1 MLISETL
8 CLYLHITIKNNAMK
22 KEQILQVIESEV
34 EQMQIIYYDMVENLG
49 SQHEVT
55 KRQEIRLSTL
65 LLLSQ
70 KLGL

>member
-1 MLISETL
+1 
-8 CLYLHITIKNNAMK
+8 MK

>member
-1 MLISETL
+1 MYCIRKRNINKLI
-8 CLYLHITIKNNAMK
+8 INAMK

-34 EQMQIIYYDMVENLG
+34 EQMQIIYSDMVENLG